1 MLATMGEGGP
11 TLLQGIQDLFQGF
24 QTWKRLLLLHNP
36 RNTEARHLPNL
47 AILTSILKQVML
59 YKLP

>member
-24 QTWKRLLLLHNP
+24 QTWKRLLVLQNP
-36 RNTEARHLPNL
+36 RNTERLGTYPVH
-47 AILTSILKQVML
+47 QF
-59 YKLP
+59 